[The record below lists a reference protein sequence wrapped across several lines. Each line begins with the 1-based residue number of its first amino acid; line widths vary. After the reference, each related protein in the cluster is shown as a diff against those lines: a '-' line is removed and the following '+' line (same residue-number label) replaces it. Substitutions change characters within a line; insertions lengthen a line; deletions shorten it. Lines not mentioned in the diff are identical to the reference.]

1 MMMIIMTMM
10 TIMRMMKMK
19 KVMMFM
25 TSYDDEDAGD
35 DNDCDGDDDSDHDGA
50 NADGD
55 VKAEA
60 DSGSHSRA
68 ACSAYRPALTPIP
81 CDPCSGLLT
90 LDPHNHTLKQIPG
103 ATEIYT
109 LEPGRLHSWRE
120 EQCSN
125 QMS

>member
-1 MMMIIMTMM
+1 MMMMMMMMIMTMM
-10 TIMRMMKMK
+10 TIVRMMKMK
-19 KVMMFM
+19 KVMMVM
-25 TSYDDEDAGD
+25 TSYDGEDAGD
-35 DNDCDGDDDSDHDGA
+35 DNDCDGDD
-50 NADGD
+50 AD
-55 VKAEA
+55 A

-68 ACSAYRPALTPIP
+68 ACSAYRPALTPVP

-90 LDPHNHTLKQIPG
+90 LDPHNHKLKQIPG

-120 EQCSN
+120 EQWSN